1 MAVQVYHAVKAKML
15 SILTGLV
22 VEGSTQS
29 CIFEYPYVMYNLPHS
44 YMQITQ
50 VCMVPSAANDQEG
63 VLVYQ

>member
-1 MAVQVYHAVKAKML
+1 MDIHHHV
-15 SILTGLV
+15 
-22 VEGSTQS
+22 
-29 CIFEYPYVMYNLPHS
+29 FEYPYVMNSLPHS